1 MSLKP
6 VVIIAAVP
14 QELAVLVASL
24 HNRTESDHQA
34 FPVIDG
40 LINNQRVICCTAG
53 VGKSNAAAATAALL
67 ERYQPRLIIN
77 TGCCGAYPD
86 SGLMVGDLAVA
97 TDEVFGDEGVM
108 TNQGWL
114 GLEEMGIALL
124 KQATTTCFNSIPLSA
139 SELRNAAAVA
149 ETHRIHLR
157 QGVFVTVSS
166 CSGTRLG
173 GIELSGRYQA
183 ICENMEGAAIAL
195 TALRYGAPCLEIR
208 GVSNL
213 VEDRDMSRWDIK
225 RAVEAAQQFVLK
237 LLDLKI

>member
-6 VVIIAAVP
+6 VVIIGAVS
-14 QELAVLVASL
+14 QELALLAASL
-24 HNRTESDHQA
+24 KNRTETGDQA
-34 FPVIDG
+34 FPVSDG
-40 LINNQRVICCTAG
+40 QINDQRVICCTAG
-53 VGKSNAAAATAALL
+53 VGKANASAATAALL
-67 ERYQPRLIIN
+67 ERYQPRLVIT

-86 SGLMVGDLAVA
+86 SGLMVGDLAMA
-97 TDEVFGDEGVM
+97 TDEVFGDEGVL

-114 GLEEMGIALL
+114 GLKEMGIPLL
-124 KQATTTCFNSIPLSA
+124 KQAAATCFNSIPLSA
-139 SELRNAAAVA
+139 SEREKADAVA
-149 ETHRIHLR
+149 NTHQLHLR

-166 CSGTRLG
+166 CSGTRQG
-173 GIELSGRYQA
+173 GVELSGRYQA

-195 TALRYGAPCLEIR
+195 TALRYNVPCLEIR

-237 LLDLKI
+237 LLSLKE